1 MVADGAVEE
10 EVNFPSGDELETEG
24 DELGFLKNLD
34 LNVEAMEG
42 EEQSAAPMS
51 SKVDSANLQE
61 DLEQGQQPES
71 RTSSKVAKYAYT
83 DVRYRQYQRGL
94 VSNPLFSGLDPE
106 EKVTP
111 SSMSNR
117 GGETGAEEAGGRYN
131 QKVARWPWVRCQVS
145 PLPRGMQVLLN
156 LAWYLYGGTRVWMT
170 TVMRAFIHAMRVKV
184 RVWCHPKMGPGG
196 GMLRG
201 AIWGPPTQKNAF

>member
-1 MVADGAVEE
+1 MEE

-94 VSNPLFSGLDPE
+94 VSNPLLASQSDAHTIAPHRDP
-106 EKVTP
+106 TQ
-111 SSMSNR
+111 SH
-117 GGETGAEEAGGRYN
+117 
-131 QKVARWPWVRCQVS
+131 
-145 PLPRGMQVLLN
+145 PLIAPERKKDRQSKIKMQV
-156 LAWYLYGGTRVWMT
+156 
-170 TVMRAFIHAMRVKV
+170 
-184 RVWCHPKMGPGG
+184 
-196 GMLRG
+196 
-201 AIWGPPTQKNAF
+201 